1 MEPTISYIDYKSV
14 IMIIYL
20 KLWLLLIEVNDIDV
34 RSITSADCKLFQM
47 LTFESDNMNLR
58 NLKPNATQ
66 A

>member
-20 KLWLLLIEVNDIDV
+20 KLWLLLIEVNDIDA
-34 RSITSADCKLFQM
+34 RSITK
-47 LTFESDNMNLR
+47 SDNMNLR

>member
-14 IMIIYL
+14 IIIIYL
-20 KLWLLLIEVNDIDV
+20 KLWLLLIEVNDIDA
-34 RSITSADCKLFQM
+34 RSITTADCKLFQM
-47 LTFESDNMNLR
+47 LTFESDSMNLR